1 VISKFKIKVLSLKR
15 REDRRNRFLDFFSRH
30 FYSIPFEFFDA
41 IDGKDYELTEEED
54 NLFTNSDYH
63 LYNVHVN
70 SVKCTALSHMK
81 MWKSCIDDNIPY
93 LIFEDDLHIVHDGY
107 EIKPPTDYELYLIGK
122 ENTYPNCYAYWIN
135 PNGAKKLIKLVEK
148 IGFTESVDCFLSKLT
163 ENDLKI
169 KWYGMNLF
177 GTLQSVHGNTSDIL
191 LEGHDEYKKIQK

>member
-1 VISKFKIKVLSLKR
+1 MKIKVLSLKR
-15 REDRRNRFLDFFSRH
+15 RLDRRKTFTDFFNNISK
-30 FYSIPFEFFDA
+30 SSFEFFDA
-41 IDGKDYELTEEED
+41 IDGKNYKLTKEED
-54 NLFTNSDYH
+54 KLFINSDYH